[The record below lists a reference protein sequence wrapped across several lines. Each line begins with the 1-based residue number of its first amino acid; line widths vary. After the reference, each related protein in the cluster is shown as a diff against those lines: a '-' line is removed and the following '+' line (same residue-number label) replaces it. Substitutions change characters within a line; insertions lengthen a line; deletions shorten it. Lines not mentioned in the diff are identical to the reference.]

1 MRLFGRPS
9 LPAPRLTG
17 AVAFL
22 SHLPNVMVEARAA
35 EFFAGLGGFAFALA
49 LDDTFRALGR
59 PGQFY
64 TADWGNSAVYV
75 ADGFTLDHTGFSS
88 LQAQEPITR
97 DNLLRLALGPVYA
110 RKETLDRD
118 TRWAARMIANAQAR
132 ADAPEPIPAEPVARL
147 AA

>member
-1 MRLFGRPS
+1 MRLFGRPP
-9 LPAPRLTG
+9 LPQPRLTG

-22 SHLPNVMVEARAA
+22 AHLPNVIAESRAT
-35 EFFAGLGGFAFALA
+35 EFFSGLGGFAFVLA
-49 LDDTFRALGR
+49 LDDAFRALGR

-64 TADWGNSAVYV
+64 SADWGNSAVYV

-88 LQAQEPITR
+88 LVAQEPLTR

-118 TRWAARMIANAQAR
+118 RRWAARMIANAQAR
-132 ADAPEPIPAEPVARL
+132 ATEPEAAAVAAVPL